1 MSHEGSPEW
10 TEKEKKKSGFSD
22 CQKIHFQHTFWLQ
35 KYSLYIVDICDFFQ
49 WISVE
54 NTSIQSSL
62 PIFFCVQQH
71 QFFLRGVLRK
81 SWQERYMQ
89 LAFMYVFRCLSQR
102 VRRIGGKCGKSWTW
116 SKINP
121 HFVTFSICYTEATIK
136 RCKNCGDQNPS

>member
-1 MSHEGSPEW
+1 MKDPQSEL
-10 TEKEKKKSGFSD
+10 KRKKRNLGFQIARKYIFNTLSD
-22 CQKIHFQHTFWLQ
+22 CR
-35 KYSLYIVDICDFFQ
+35 
-49 WISVE
+49 
-54 NTSIQSSL
+54 SIACTL
-62 PIFFCVQQH
+62 LIYVIFFSEYQLRIPPFNQVCLYFFVYSSIN
-71 QFFLRGVLRK
+71 FFLRGVLRK